1 MGMIIL
7 IEPQCVGWQHES
19 VNAGFIE
26 SIKRNVGEE
35 TVKVYAERGHIHC
48 LRQLL
53 PDMEKKI
60 VFQAIEVPQKKLDWT
75 SPWPIYY
82 RLFRKILCDADN
94 ANVRVVFL
102 LSCNK
107 GNLVAIR
114 KMAAVCKQTQF
125 CIVMHAIAEQLIN
138 KARVPRHTILS
149 LKCILDTF
157 SARKNVKFITYSPVA
172 REVLANVL
180 KKKILDKV
188 IFLHHPFPTWE
199 QEMQDVKEDGK
210 IHIAIVGAG
219 VRKDV
224 HDFIKSI
231 DREITGKI
239 VFDIMDRSE
248 IDFTDLKN
256 VGIMKKDEDITN
268 AEIAQLIKRS
278 HFVFLPYTQKE
289 YRVSCSGILIDA
301 IRQAVPILAFDSSL
315 LVWYNQYHIGK
326 VCSSYDE
333 MQNYL
338 RRLCDDQSDQ
348 WLEYQ
353 QNISVLRQRILDEND
368 EKMWRLCGG
377 VCSE

>member
-1 MGMIIL
+1 MIIL

-35 TVKVYAERGHIHC
+35 TVKVYAEREHIHC

-60 VFQAIEVPQKKLDWT
+60 VFQAIDVPQKKLDWT
-75 SPWPIYY
+75 TPCPIYY
-82 RLFRKILCDADN
+82 RLFRKILCDPDN
-94 ANVRVVFL
+94 ANVREVFL

-114 KMAAVCKQTQF
+114 KMASAFKQTQF
-125 CIVMHAIAEQLIN
+125 FIVMHAIAEQLVN
-138 KARVPRHTILS
+138 KEKVPRHTILS
-149 LKCILDTF
+149 LKCILNTF
-157 SARKNVKFITYSPVA
+157 SAKKNVKLITYSPVA
-172 REVLANVL
+172 REVLSNVL

-188 IFLHHPFPTWE
+188 MFLHHPFPTWE
-199 QEMQDVKEDGK
+199 QEIQDANEDGI
-210 IHIAIVGAG
+210 IHIVIVGAG

-248 IDFTDLKN
+248 IDFSDLKN
-256 VGIMKKDEDITN
+256 VRIIKKGKDIAN
-268 AEIAQLIKRS
+268 AEIAQLMKKS
-278 HFVFLPYTQKE
+278 HFVFLPYTKKE
-289 YRVSCSGILIDA
+289 YQISCSGVLIDA
-301 IRQAVPILAFDSSL
+301 IRQAVPILSFDSGL

-326 VCSSYDE
+326 VCSSHDE
-333 MQNYL
+333 MRDYL
-338 RRLCDDQSDQ
+338 MRLRDGERDQ
-348 WLEYQ
+348 WSVYQ
-353 QNISVLRQRILDEND
+353 QNISALRQRILEEND
-368 EKMWRLCGG
+368 DKMRQLCGG